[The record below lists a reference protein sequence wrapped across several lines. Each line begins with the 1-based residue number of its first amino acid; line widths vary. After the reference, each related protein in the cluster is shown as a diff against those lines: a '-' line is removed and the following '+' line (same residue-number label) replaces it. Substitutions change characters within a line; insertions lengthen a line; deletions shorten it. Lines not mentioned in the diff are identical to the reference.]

1 MPNILEL
8 VTPAALTFAAREVPE
23 PVENSLASVL
33 PDREIDGITTRT
45 VRGTRKR
52 FKAQYRSYNA
62 EAPIGSRGG
71 SAVVQEITLPALSE
85 KLPID
90 EKSIH
95 LLAQG
100 VSDVQIAGLR
110 EQIFDDVDN
119 LTVSVRNR
127 VEEARGQFLS
137 TGKITLSENGVTDEA
152 DFGLPGTHRATA
164 PTLWGAAGA
173 QPLTNEKAWAK
184 IVRKDSLVR
193 PTRAT
198 TSEAVLDVL
207 AKSEQY
213 RVAFWQR
220 DEAFSPTLSLEQV
233 NQVRAANGLPPL
245 NIYDGEVPNAAGTG
259 SQRVLAENLFILTT
273 DTVGETQ
280 WGTTAEA
287 LELVGSN
294 AVDFAAKDAPG
305 LTVVQYRTQDPVAV
319 WTKVSSVVMPVAGDI
334 NGLFIG
340 TVLA

>member
-8 VTPAALTFAAREVPE
+8 VSPAALTFAAREVPE
-23 PVENSLASVL
+23 PVENSLAKIL
-33 PDREIDGITTRT
+33 PNRKIDGIKTQA

-62 EAPIGSRGG
+62 EAPIGQRGG
-71 SAVVQEITLPALSE
+71 SMTVTEIKLPALSE

-90 EKSIH
+90 EETIH
-95 LLAQG
+95 LLSQGASDAQ
-100 VSDVQIAGLR
+100 VAAIRD
-110 EQIFDDVDN
+110 QIFDDVDN
-119 LTVSVRNR
+119 LTVSNRNR
-127 VEEARGQFLS
+127 VEETRGQFLS
-137 TGKITLSENGVTDEA
+137 TAKVTINENGFTDEA
-152 DFGLPGTHRATA
+152 DFGLPVSHKATA
-164 PTLWGAAGA
+164 GTLWGAAGA
-173 QPLTNEKAWAK
+173 TPLTNEKAWAK
-184 IVRKDSLVR
+184 IVRQDSLVR

-334 NGLFIG
+334 NGLFVG

>member
-1 MPNILEL
+1 MPNILDL
-8 VTPAALTFAAREVPE
+8 VTPATLTFAAREVPE
-23 PVENSLASVL
+23 PVENSLALIL
-33 PDREIDGITTRT
+33 PNREIDGVTTQT

-52 FKAQYRSYNA
+52 YTARYRSYNA
-62 EAPIGSRGG
+62 EAPIGQRGG
-71 SAVVQEITLPALSE
+71 SMTVTEITLPALSE
-85 KLPID
+85 KLPVD
-90 EKSIH
+90 EKTIH

-100 VSDVQIAGLR
+100 ASDPQVSAIRD
-110 EQIFDDVDN
+110 QIFDDVDN
-119 LTVSVRNR
+119 LTSSVRNR
-127 VEEARGQFLS
+127 VEKARGQFLS
-137 TGKITLSENGVTDEA
+137 TGKVSISENGFVDEA
-152 DFGLPGTHRATA
+152 DFGLAADHKASA
-164 PTLWGAAGA
+164 STLWGAAGA
-173 QPLTNEKAWAK
+173 TPIDDEKAWIK
-184 IVRKDSLVR
+184 VVRKDALAR

-220 DEAFSPTLSLEQV
+220 DEAFAPTLSIEQV
-233 NQVRAANGLPPL
+233 NAVRAANGLPPI
-245 NIYDGEVPNAAGTG
+245 NVYDGEVPNAAGTG
-259 SQRVLAENLFILTT
+259 TDLVLAENLFILTT

-280 WGTTAEA
+280 WGTTAES

-305 LTVVQYRTQDPVAV
+305 LTVVQYRTPDPVTV

-334 NGLFIG
+334 NGLFVG

>member
-1 MPNILEL
+1 MPNILDL
-8 VTPAALTFAAREVPE
+8 VSPAALTFAAREVPE
-23 PVENSLASVL
+23 PVENSLAKIL
-33 PDREIDGITTRT
+33 PNREIDGIKTQA

-62 EAPIGSRGG
+62 EAPIGQRGG
-71 SAVVQEITLPALSE
+71 SMTVTEIKLPALSE

-90 EKSIH
+90 EETIH
-95 LLAQG
+95 LLSQGASDAQ
-100 VSDVQIAGLR
+100 VAAIRD
-110 EQIFDDVDN
+110 QIFDDVDN
-119 LTVSVRNR
+119 LTVSNRNR
-127 VEEARGQFLS
+127 VEETRGQFLS
-137 TGKITLSENGVTDEA
+137 TAKVTINENGFTDEA
-152 DFGLPGTHRATA
+152 DFGLPVSHKATA

-173 QPLTNEKAWAK
+173 TPLTNEKAWAK
-184 IVRKDSLVR
+184 IVRQDALAR
-193 PTRAT
+193 PTLAT

-220 DEAFSPTLSLEQV
+220 DEAFSPTLSLDQV

-294 AVDFAAKDAPG
+294 AVDFSAKDAPG
-305 LTVVQYRTQDPVAV
+305 LTVVQYRTPDPVAV

>member
-71 SAVVQEITLPALSE
+71 SAVVQEITIPALSE

-245 NIYDGEVPNAAGTG
+245 NIYDGEIPNTAGT
-259 SQRVLAENLFILTT
+259 STT
-273 DTVGETQ
+273 
-280 WGTTAEA
+280 
-287 LELVGSN
+287 S
-294 AVDFAAKDAPG
+294 
-305 LTVVQYRTQDPVAV
+305 
-319 WTKVSSVVMPVAGDI
+319 
-334 NGLFIG
+334 
-340 TVLA
+340 